1 MRMERAKSSSQPR
14 MLNDRPSSLSSG
26 SSAPKAE
33 MSRASLKLGQ
43 RKRWI
48 SGWKMVRRTEKGGI
62 LPEIREGRDRGGAFI
77 PAPGSLRSTRA
88 IKKTEKTPG
97 SKRWR

>member
-1 MRMERAKSSSQPR
+1 MERAKSSLQLR

-43 RKRWI
+43 RKRSI

-62 LPEIREGRDRGGAFI
+62 LPEIREGGDRGGDSAFI